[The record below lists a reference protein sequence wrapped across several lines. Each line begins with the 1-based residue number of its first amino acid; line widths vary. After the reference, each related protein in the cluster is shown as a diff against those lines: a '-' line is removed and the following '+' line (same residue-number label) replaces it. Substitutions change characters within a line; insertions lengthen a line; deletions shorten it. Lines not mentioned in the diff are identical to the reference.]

1 MIAVAVSILLL
12 GIVLGMRYRALV
24 LVPTLGLTLTTVIA
38 VGIAGGNAPG
48 AIAAAVALV
57 SCGLQF
63 GYVFGAFIHFGVIA
77 DRVAKARFHHRPRVL
92 R

>member
-12 GIVLGMRYRALV
+12 GIVLGMRFRALV
-24 LVPTLGLTLTTVIA
+24 LVPALGLTLTTVIA
-38 VGIAGGNAPG
+38 VGLAGRNAPG
-48 AIAAAVALV
+48 AIAAAAAVA

-63 GYVFGAFIHFGVIA
+63 GYVLGAFIRFGVNA
-77 DRVAKARFHHRPRVL
+77 DRVAKAPFHDRPRVL